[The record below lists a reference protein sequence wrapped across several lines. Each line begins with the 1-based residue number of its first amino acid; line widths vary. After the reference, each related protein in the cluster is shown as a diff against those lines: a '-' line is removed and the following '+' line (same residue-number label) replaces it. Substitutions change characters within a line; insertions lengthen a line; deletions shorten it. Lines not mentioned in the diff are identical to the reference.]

1 MSGALAGQH
10 AFVTGGG
17 TGIGAAVAARLAR
30 AGARVTVVGRRVEP
44 LVATVRALQGAGG
57 PEAGAPAVGHAL
69 CDVADEASVRG
80 AFAAARDAR
89 GPVGILVN
97 CAGLA
102 QSAPAAKTTLELWNT
117 ALAVNLTGSFLCS
130 REFLGQLPKDAP
142 GRIVNVASTAG
153 LKGYSYVS
161 AYCAAKHG
169 VIGYTR
175 ALAAELARRPVTV
188 NAVCPG
194 YTETPLLDEAVA
206 NIVKT
211 TGRSEAEAR
220 AELARSNPQGRFVT
234 PAEVAEAVHWL
245 CLPESASVTGL
256 AVPVA
261 GGEI

>member
-17 TGIGAAVAARLAR
+17 TGIGAAVARRLAE
-30 AGARVTVVGRRVEP
+30 AGAGVTVAGRRAEP
-44 LVATVRALQGAGG
+44 LADTVRSLPAGAGG
-57 PEAGAPAVGHAL
+57 YVTG
-69 CDVADEASVRG
+69 DVADEADVRA
-80 AFAAARDAR
+80 AFASAAAAR
-89 GPVGILVN
+89 GPVTILVN

-102 QSAPAAKTTLELWNT
+102 QSAPATKTSLELWNT
-117 ALAVNLTGSFLCS
+117 ALAVNLTGTFLCS
-130 REFLGQLPKDAP
+130 REFLAQLPKGAA

-153 LKGYSYVS
+153 LKGYAYVS

-194 YTETPLLDEAVA
+194 YTETPLLDDAVA
-206 NIVKT
+206 NIVQT
-211 TGRSEAEAR
+211 TGRSVEEAR
-220 AELARSNPQGRFVT
+220 AELARSNPQGRFVLPT
-234 PAEVAEAVHWL
+234 EVAAAVHWL
-245 CLPESASVTGL
+245 CLPESAAVTGL